1 MFNVKFGYFYDFRIG
16 IEFFLGVVI
25 KYGFLNVDRIF
36 VRLLKY
42 GEIMDFD
49 DVVYKGFVDIKNC
62 LIYNEDI

>member
-16 IEFFLGVVI
+16 IEFFFGVVI

-49 DVVYKGFVDIKNC
+49 DVVDKGFVDIKNC

>member
-1 MFNVKFGYFYDFRIG
+1 MFNVKFRYFYDFRIG

-49 DVVYKGFVDIKNC
+49 DVVDKGFVDIKNC